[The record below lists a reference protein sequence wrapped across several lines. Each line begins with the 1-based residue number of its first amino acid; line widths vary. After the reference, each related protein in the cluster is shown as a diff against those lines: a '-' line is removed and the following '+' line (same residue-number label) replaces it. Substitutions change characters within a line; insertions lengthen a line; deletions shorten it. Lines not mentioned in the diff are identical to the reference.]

1 MKHRFF
7 LFIIAAFMATSP
19 AWAEPNLHWEIE
31 HGDSY
36 IRVDSIAAPTYIKN
50 IHIDEGLLLH
60 FEDTYKTA
68 EILNREYTIDIYLRT
83 GNTHIYKVNSPDK
96 YPTKSHIYAYGEEI
110 NGDGGHFI
118 QYTKLFTMHVNCDST
133 SGGEK
138 KIGADFGSKIIELY
152 NAGISNIRIAVEAE
166 SWPVGGGMRTHYE
179 DELTVYSGHPYG
191 LHLNNGAD
199 IHLSVRQLFSAPSNV
214 KYGDQMIIKGL
225 IYAADKCKYYIQ
237 ESNDGGASWTTRKSG
252 SLTAV
257 QAREGATVS
266 YQRVITGN
274 HESVQFRTR
283 VVSYEAPYGWI
294 HSDTTAVHKVRIHY
308 PFTMYDEN
316 GTLQSTGWRE
326 AGEEVVYMKP
336 SDCRDYKYTSALPVK
351 VEEKESYLSMT
362 MPACPVWIDEY
373 TPTYKVDFYDAD
385 ATLLKTE
392 EVSAGEDATPPAIG
406 AQNAPAANRAPQAKK
421 GTFTG
426 WSKDY
431 TNVHKPLKVFAKYD
445 VYVGMDMDVVSHTC
459 NRTEDWKFASWTMAK
474 FEDNKTMAMA
484 GDNITFR
491 ASVKTNTPVN
501 VYFQSGQL
509 NNNGELSWTT
519 ALKVGE
525 ITGYDMNKV
534 MTFDRQVTAAVEYNN
549 ELPFQTERY
558 YRFYAA
564 GPGTGEIVY
573 SEAMEIQLY
582 YPLLVESDQTVQVL
596 TNEGGFYCNST
607 RSIIPAKSG
616 ERIFILD
623 RQGFK
628 GAGLDFAFVRHP
640 ASIQDGTSDEGLHY
654 VLGPG
659 MTETVNVT
667 TQKKVVWF
675 DGVYGN
681 GYPKQFDFSAQGMG
695 KYNGY
700 YAAVAKVGES
710 VLPPADPEMDGYVF
724 IGWKN
729 ETTTEYDDDAYLK
742 IPAISDTYLE
752 FTAQWEE
759 IPAAPQYAVRFYGKD
774 GSPLIETQSIEEG
787 QNATPP
793 TAPEVS
799 GFHFTGWDKPYT
811 TIKADVDITALYGED
826 TKTWTVTYKNW
837 DGADLGTEQVTD
849 GEAAQGV
856 IATREGYTF
865 VKWRDY
871 TSGDDVD
878 MTHITANVTVEAVFT
893 ETVYTVTYRV
903 EGEVTY
909 TVGAVHGM
917 NASSIYYPLG
927 TPAKAST
934 EAKVYTFSGW
944 TPEVATIL
952 EDVTFDALFAE
963 SARTYTV
970 TFQNWDHTL
979 LDEQQVAYGAAAAA
993 PAEPAKEGYTFIG
1006 WDREFNN
1013 ILADMTVTAVFEMTK
1028 NQGGTTAI
1036 ENTPSPLR
1044 GETERGYKLLR
1055 NGHLYILRPDGKT
1068 YNAQGAQIQ

>member
-1 MKHRFF
+1 M
-7 LFIIAAFMATSP
+7 
-19 AWAEPNLHWEIE
+19 
-31 HGDSY
+31 
-36 IRVDSIAAPTYIKN
+36 VIKS
-50 IHIDEGLLLH
+50 
-60 FEDTYKTA
+60 
-68 EILNREYTIDIYLRT
+68 TI
-83 GNTHIYKVNSPDK
+83 
-96 YPTKSHIYAYGEEI
+96 
-110 NGDGGHFI
+110 
-118 QYTKLFTMHVNCDST
+118 Q
-133 SGGEK
+133 
-138 KIGADFGSKIIELY
+138 
-152 NAGISNIRIAVEAE
+152 
-166 SWPVGGGMRTHYE
+166 
-179 DELTVYSGHPYG
+179 
-191 LHLNNGAD
+191 
-199 IHLSVRQLFSAPSNV
+199 
-214 KYGDQMIIKGL
+214 
-225 IYAADKCKYYIQ
+225 AADKCNYYIQ
-237 ESNDGGASWTTRKSG
+237 ESNDGGVSWTTKKSG
-252 SLTAV
+252 ALTAV

-274 HESVQFRTR
+274 HESIQFRTR

-294 HSDTTAVHKVRIHY
+294 HSDTTKVKTVRALY
-308 PFTMYDEN
+308 PYTIYDIN
-316 GTLQSTGWRE
+316 GIAKETGWYP
-326 AGEEVVYMKP
+326 AGMLINYQKP
-336 SDCRDYKYTSALPVK
+336 ADCRDYKYTSALPVK
-351 VEEKESYLSMT
+351 VEEHEAYLTMT
-362 MPACPVWIDEY
+362 MPACPVYIDEY
-373 TPTYKVDFYDAD
+373 TPTYQVNFYDAD

-392 EVSAGEDATPPAIG
+392 EVAAGEDATPPTIS
-406 AQNAPAANRAPQAKK
+406 AQNAPAANRAPQATKGT

-431 TNVHKPLKVFAKYD
+431 TNVHNPLKVFAKYD
-445 VYVGMDMDVVSHTC
+445 VYVDLDIDVVSHTC
-459 NRTEDWKFASWTMAK
+459 NRTDDWKFASWTLAK

-484 GDNITFR
+484 GDNLTFC

-509 NNNGELSWTT
+509 LSNGEISWTT
-519 ALKVGE
+519 GQKVGE
-525 ITGYDMNKV
+525 ITGYDVNKV
-534 MTFDRQVTAAVEYNN
+534 MTFDSPITAAVEYNN
-549 ELPFQTERY
+549 ELPFLNERY

-564 GPGTGEIVY
+564 SNGTAETVY
-573 SEAMEIQLY
+573 SEAMEIQIY
-582 YPLLVESDQTVQVL
+582 YPLLIESDQTVQVL
-596 TNEGGFYCNST
+596 TNEGGFYSNST

-623 RQGFK
+623 RQGFQ
-628 GAGLDFAFVRHP
+628 GAGLDFAFVSHP
-640 ASIQDGTSDEGLHY
+640 ASIQEGTSDEGLHY

-681 GYPKQFDFSAQGMG
+681 GYPQQFDFSAQGMG
-695 KYNGY
+695 KWNGY

-710 VLPPADPEMDGYVF
+710 VLPLADPEMDGYVF
-724 IGWKN
+724 LGWKN
-729 ETTTEYDDDAYLK
+729 ETMTEYDDDAYLK

-759 IPAAPQYAVRFYGKD
+759 IPAAPTYTVRFYGKD

-799 GFHFTGWDKPYT
+799 GYHFVGWDKPYT

-826 TKTWTVTYKNW
+826 AQTWTVTYKNW
-837 DGADLGTEQVTD
+837 DGTDLGTEEVTD

-917 NASSIYYPLG
+917 NASSIYYPHG
-927 TPAKAST
+927 TPTKDATAT
-934 EAKVYTFSGW
+934 TVYTFTGW
-944 TPEVATIL
+944 TPEVATIT
-952 EDVTFDALFAE
+952 EDVTFDAVFAE

-970 TFQNWDHTL
+970 IFQNWNHTL
-979 LDEQQVAYGAAAAA
+979 LDEQQVAYGAAATA
-993 PAEPAKEGYTFIG
+993 PADPTKEGYTFTG

-1013 ILADMTVTAVFEMTK
+1013 ILADMTVTALFEKTK
-1028 NQGGTTAI
+1028 NQGGANGI
-1036 ENTPSPLR
+1036 EEIDASAML
-1044 GETERGYKLLR
+1044 GGAQKLLID
-1055 NGHLYILRPDGKT
+1055 GTLYILRLDGKV
-1068 YNAQGAQIQ
+1068 YNAQGAQVR

>member
-1 MKHRFF
+1 MRKKFF
-7 LFIIAAFMATSP
+7 LFIIAAFMATSSV
-19 AWAEPNLHWEIE
+19 WAQCPSQNIDSIPEPRYITDFRLEGFTLYFTDNFRTDLGLDRFYSIEVFEQCNFECPFQFAANKYYYGSRDLHYMLYVTYLETRLWENDRGGLNFKDIRKLISACYE
-31 HGDSY
+31 KGLTEVTFFVKPFYWYKNEVTGDSY
-36 IRVDSIAAPTYIKN
+36 PETYYGKN
-50 IHIDEGLLLH
+50 DQNQHLINY
-60 FEDTYKTA
+60 YKTT
-68 EILNREYTIDIYLRT
+68 L
-83 GNTHIYKVNSPDK
+83 
-96 YPTKSHIYAYGEEI
+96 
-110 NGDGGHFI
+110 
-118 QYTKLFTMHVNCDST
+118 
-133 SGGEK
+133 
-138 KIGADFGSKIIELY
+138 
-152 NAGISNIRIAVEAE
+152 
-166 SWPVGGGMRTHYE
+166 
-179 DELTVYSGHPYG
+179 PYVITT
-191 LHLNNGAD
+191 L
-199 IHLSVRQLFSAPSNV
+199 SAPSEV
-214 KYGDQMIIKGL
+214 KYGGDPMKITSIIQ
-225 IYAADKCKYYIQ
+225 AAGKCKYYIQ
-237 ESNDGGASWTTRKSG
+237 ESNDGGVSWTTQKSG

-274 HESVQFRTR
+274 HDESIQFRTR
-283 VVSYEAPYGWI
+283 VVSFEAPYGWI
-294 HSDTTAVHKVRIHY
+294 HSDTTEVKTVRALY
-308 PFTMYDEN
+308 PCTYYDQN
-316 GTLQSTGWRE
+316 GTSPWTEWHT

-336 SDCRDYKYTSALPVK
+336 ADCRDYRYTSELPVK
-351 VEEKESYLSMT
+351 VEEKEAYLSMT
-362 MPACPVWIDEY
+362 MPACPVWIKEY
-373 TPTYKVDFYDAD
+373 TPTYQVNFYDAD

-392 EVSAGEDATPPAIG
+392 EVAAGEDATPPAIG
-406 AQNAPAANRAPQAKK
+406 AQNAPAANHAPQAKK

-445 VYVGMDMDVVSHTC
+445 VYVDMDMDVVSHTC
-459 NRTEDWKFASWTMAK
+459 NRTEDWNFMSWRFIE

-509 NNNGELSWTT
+509 MSNGEISWTT
-519 ALKVGE
+519 ATKVGE

-564 GPGTGEIVY
+564 GAGTAEKVY
-573 SEAMEIQLY
+573 SEAMEIEMY
-582 YPLLVESDQTVQVL
+582 YPLLIEADQEVCVMSL
-596 TNEGGFYCNST
+596 HGAFFYNGT
-607 RSIIPAKSG
+607 RSIVPAQYG
-616 ERIFILD
+616 DTIFISD
-623 RQGFK
+623 HKGFN

-724 IGWKN
+724 LGWKN
-729 ETTTEYDDDAYLK
+729 ETMTEYDDDAYLK
-742 IPAISDTYLE
+742 IPAIGDTYLE

-759 IPAAPQYAVRFYGKD
+759 IPAAPQYTVRFYGKD
-774 GSPLIETQSIEEG
+774 GAPLIETQSVEEG

-799 GFHFTGWDKPYT
+799 GFHFVGWDKAYT

-837 DGADLGTEQVTD
+837 DGTDLGTEEVND

-865 VKWRDY
+865 TGWSSDISHV
-871 TSGDDVD
+871 TSN
-878 MTHITANVTVEAVFT
+878 ITVTAQFAQS
-893 ETVYTVTYRV
+893 VYTIDYLIDG
-903 EGEVTY
+903 EYIFSEEVTHGEMPAAYQAVLDQGKPSTAAY
-909 TVGAVHGM
+909 T
-917 NASSIYYPLG
+917 
-927 TPAKAST
+927 
-934 EAKVYTFSGW
+934 YTFDHW
-944 TPEVATIL
+944 NPAIVAATA
-952 EDVTFDALFAE
+952 DAAYDAIYTQN
-963 SARTYTV
+963 ARTYTV
-970 TFQNWDHTL
+970 TFQNWDHSFL
-979 LDEQQVAYGAAAAA
+979 EAQQVPYGTAATA
-993 PAEPAKEGYTFIG
+993 PSAPSKEGYTFVG

-1013 ILADMTVTAVFEMTK
+1013 ILADMTVTAVFEKSK
-1028 NQGGTTAI
+1028 NQGGETGI
-1036 ENTPSPLR
+1036 EDIEASATFDGAQKILHE
-1044 GETERGYKLLR
+1044 GM
-1055 NGHLYILRPDGKT
+1055 LYIIRPDGKII
-1068 YNAQGAQIQ
+1068 NATGVRVK

>member
-1 MKHRFF
+1 MKHKFF
-7 LFIIAAFMATSP
+7 LLIIAAFMATSS
-19 AWAEPNLHWEIE
+19 AWA
-31 HGDSY
+31 DSFGRGHY
-36 IRVDSIAAPTYIKN
+36 EQIDSILAPKYMQNITYDKQTGELSFDDAFGSPIN
-50 IHIDEGLLLH
+50 ID
-60 FEDTYKTA
+60 
-68 EILNREYTIDIYLRT
+68 REY
-83 GNTHIYKVNSPDK
+83 V
-96 YPTKSHIYAYGEEI
+96 IYAYSRTNNTHLYKLNYAWWVSDVWMYFYGTVRFPETTHPEPQNSIVETIRKRVYNTSDGHRVI
-110 NGDGGHFI
+110 NVKELINSCYAVGVSDVRLAIEGWYTDPVTG
-118 QYTKLFTMHVNCDST
+118 QYRTMTDQKTGQDQVV
-133 SGGEK
+133 
-138 KIGADFGSKIIELY
+138 
-152 NAGISNIRIAVEAE
+152 GI
-166 SWPVGGGMRTHYE
+166 Y
-179 DELTVYSGHPYG
+179 
-191 LHLNNGAD
+191 LNNYVDVTLPYVAKNT
-199 IHLSVRQLFSAPSNV
+199 ISAPSEA
-214 KYGDQMIIKGL
+214 KYGGDPMVIKST
-225 IYAADKCKYYIQ
+225 IKAVNKCKYYIQ
-237 ESNDGGASWTTRKSG
+237 ESNDGGASWTTKKSG

-274 HESVQFRTR
+274 HESIQFRTR

-294 HSDTTAVHKVRIHY
+294 HSDTTEVKTVRALY
-308 PFTMYDEN
+308 PCSYYDQN
-316 GTLQSTGWRE
+316 GTSPWTEWHT

-336 SDCRDYKYTSALPVK
+336 ADCRDYRYTSALPVK
-351 VEEKESYLSMT
+351 VEEKEAYLSMT
-362 MPACPVWIDEY
+362 MPACPVWINEY
-373 TPTYKVDFYDAD
+373 TPTYQVNFYDAD

-445 VYVGMDMDVVSHTC
+445 VYVDMDMDVVSHTC

-509 NNNGELSWTT
+509 MNNGEISWTT
-519 ALKVGE
+519 ATKVGE
-525 ITGYDMNKV
+525 ITGYDVNKV
-534 MTFDRQVTAAVEYNN
+534 MTFDSPITAAVEYNN

-558 YRFYAA
+558 YRFYAV
-564 GPGTGEIVY
+564 GPGTSEIVY

-596 TNEGGFYCNST
+596 TNEGGFYSNST

-623 RQGFK
+623 RQGFQ
-628 GAGLDFAFVRHP
+628 GAGLDFAFVSHP

-759 IPAAPQYAVRFYGKD
+759 IPAAPQYTVRFYGKD

-799 GFHFTGWDKPYT
+799 GFHFVGWDKAYT
-811 TIKADVDITALYGED
+811 TIKADIDITALYGED
-826 TKTWTVTYKNW
+826 TQTWTVTYKNW
-837 DGADLGTEQVTD
+837 DGTDLGTEEVTD

-878 MTHITANVTVEAVFT
+878 MTHITANITVEAVFT

-927 TPAKAST
+927 TPTKAST
-934 EAKVYTFSGW
+934 ESKVYTFSGW

-1013 ILADMTVTAVFEMTK
+1013 ILADMTVTAVFEKEKADQPT
-1028 NQGGTTAI
+1028 GI
-1036 ENTPSPLR
+1036 EDIVAPMDNAAKVLIE
-1044 GETERGYKLLR
+1044 GA
-1055 NGHLYILRPDGKT
+1055 LYIIRPDGKV
-1068 YNAQGAQIQ
+1068 YNAQGARIK

>member
-1 MKHRFF
+1 MRNKFF
-7 LFIIAAFMATSP
+7 LFIIAAFMATSSV
-19 AWAEPNLHWEIE
+19 WAQCPSLNI
-31 HGDSY
+31 
-36 IRVDSIAAPTYIKN
+36 DSIPEPRYITDFRLEGTTLYFTDNFRTDLGLKRYYSIQVFEQCNYECPFQFAANKYYYGSNDLHYMLYVTYLETGFWEN
-50 IHIDEGLLLH
+50 DRGGLK
-60 FEDTYKTA
+60 F
-68 EILNREYTIDIYLRT
+68 
-83 GNTHIYKVNSPDK
+83 
-96 YPTKSHIYAYGEEI
+96 
-110 NGDGGHFI
+110 
-118 QYTKLFTMHVNCDST
+118 
-133 SGGEK
+133 
-138 KIGADFGSKIIELY
+138 
-152 NAGISNIRIAVEAE
+152 
-166 SWPVGGGMRTHYE
+166 
-179 DELTVYSGHPYG
+179 
-191 LHLNNGAD
+191 AD
-199 IHLSVRQLFSAPSNV
+199 ISKLFSACYEKGLTEVTFFVKPFYWYKNEVTGHSYPESYYGKNDQNQHLINYYKTTLPYVATTLSAPSEV
-214 KYGDQMIIKGL
+214 KYGGDPMVIKST
-225 IYAADKCKYYIQ
+225 IQAAGKCNYYIQ
-237 ESNDGGASWTTRKSG
+237 ESNDGGVSWTTKKSG
-252 SLTAV
+252 ALTAV
-257 QAREGATVS
+257 QAREGAEVS
-266 YQRVITGN
+266 YKRVITGN
-274 HESVQFRTR
+274 HDESIQFRTR
-283 VVSYEAPYGWI
+283 VVSFEAPYGWI
-294 HSDTTAVHKVRIHY
+294 HRDTTEVKTVRALY
-308 PFTMYDEN
+308 PCTYYDQN
-316 GTLQSTGWRE
+316 GTSPWTEWHT

-336 SDCRDYKYTSALPVK
+336 ADCRDYRYTSELPVK
-351 VEEKESYLSMT
+351 VEEKEAYLSMT
-362 MPACPVWIDEY
+362 MPACPVWIKEY
-373 TPTYKVDFYDAD
+373 TPTYQVDFYDAD

-445 VYVGMDMDVVSHTC
+445 VYVDMDIDVVSHTC
-459 NRTEDWKFASWTMAK
+459 NRTEDWNFMSWRFIE

-484 GDNITFR
+484 GDNLTFR

-509 NNNGELSWTT
+509 MSNGEISWTT
-519 ALKVGE
+519 ATKVGE

-564 GPGTGEIVY
+564 GAGTAEKVY
-573 SEAMEIQLY
+573 SEAMEIEMY
-582 YPLLVESDQTVQVL
+582 YPLLIEADQEVCVMSL
-596 TNEGGFYCNST
+596 HGAFFYNGT
-607 RSIIPAKSG
+607 RSIVPAQYG
-616 ERIFILD
+616 DTIFISD
-623 RQGFK
+623 HKGFN

-729 ETTTEYDDDAYLK
+729 ETMTEYDDDAYLK
-742 IPAISDTYLE
+742 IPAIGDTYLE

-759 IPAAPQYAVRFYGKD
+759 IPAAPQYTVRFYGKD
-774 GSPLIETQSIEEG
+774 GSQLIETQSVEEG

-799 GFHFTGWDKPYT
+799 GFHFVGWDKAYT

-837 DGADLGTEQVTD
+837 DGTDLGTEEVND

-856 IATREGYTF
+856 NATREGYTF

-871 TSGDDVD
+871 TTGDDVD
-878 MTHITANVTVEAVFT
+878 MDHITANVTVEAVFT
-893 ETVYTVTYRV
+893 ETVYTVSYRV

-909 TVGAVHGM
+909 TIQVVHGFA
-917 NASSIYYPLG
+917 ASSIYYPHG
-927 TPAKAST
+927 TPTKAST
-934 EAKVYTFSGW
+934 EAKVYTFTGW
-944 TPEVATIL
+944 TPKVATIT
-952 EDVTFDALFAE
+952 EDVTFDAVFEE

-970 TFQNWDHTL
+970 TFQNWDHAL
-979 LDEQQVAYGAAAAA
+979 LDEQQVAYGEAAAA
-993 PAEPAKEGYTFIG
+993 PGEPTKDGYTFTG

-1013 ILADMTVTAVFEMTK
+1013 ILADMTVTAVFEKSK
-1028 NQGGTTAI
+1028 NPG
-1036 ENTPSPLR
+1036 
-1044 GETERGYKLLR
+1044 GETGIEDTDASATFDGAQKILHE
-1055 NGHLYILRPDGKT
+1055 GMLYIIRPDGKII
-1068 YNAQGAQIQ
+1068 NATGVRVK

>member
-1 MKHRFF
+1 MRKKFF
-7 LFIIAAFMATSP
+7 LFIIAAFMATSSV
-19 AWAEPNLHWEIE
+19 WA
-31 HGDSY
+31 DSFGIGHY
-36 IRVDSIAAPTYIKN
+36 EQIDSILAPKYMQNITIKYHN
-50 IHIDEGLLLH
+50 QTGLLS
-60 FEDTYKTA
+60 FDDTFSSS
-68 EILNREYTIDIYLRT
+68 IDLDRRY
-83 GNTHIYKVNSPDK
+83 V
-96 YPTKSHIYAYGEEI
+96 IYAYSRTNNTHLYKLNYAWWVSDVWMYFYGTVRFPETFKPEPQNSI
-110 NGDGGHFI
+110 VATICERVYDIPGGRRVFNV
-118 QYTKLFTMHVNCDST
+118 TKLINSCYAVGVSDVRFAIEGWYTDPVTGQDKTMTDQ
-133 SGGEK
+133 
-138 KIGADFGSKIIELY
+138 KIGQEQVV
-152 NAGISNIRIAVEAE
+152 GI
-166 SWPVGGGMRTHYE
+166 Y
-179 DELTVYSGHPYG
+179 
-191 LHLNNGAD
+191 LNNYVD
-199 IHLSVRQLFSAPSNV
+199 VTLPYVSKNTISAPSEV
-214 KYGDQMIIKGL
+214 KYGGDPMVIKSTIKALG
-225 IYAADKCKYYIQ
+225 KCKYYIQ
-237 ESNDGGASWTTRKSG
+237 ESNDGGASWTTQKSS

-274 HESVQFRTR
+274 HDESIQFRTR
-283 VVSYEAPYGWI
+283 VVSFEAPYGWI
-294 HSDTTAVHKVRIHY
+294 HSDTSVVHEVRALY
-308 PFTMYDEN
+308 PCTYYDQN
-316 GTLQSTGWRE
+316 GTSSWTEWHT

-336 SDCRDYKYTSALPVK
+336 ADCRDYRYTSELPVK
-351 VEEKESYLSMT
+351 VEEKEAHLSMT
-362 MPACPVWIDEY
+362 MPACPVWIKEY
-373 TPTYKVDFYDAD
+373 TPTYQVDFYDAD

-392 EVSAGEDATPPAIG
+392 EVAAGEDATPPAIG
-406 AQNAPAANRAPQAKK
+406 AQNAPAANHAPQAKK

-445 VYVGMDMDVVSHTC
+445 VYVDMDIDVVSHTC
-459 NRTEDWKFASWTMAK
+459 NRTEDWNFMSWRFIE

-484 GDNITFR
+484 GDNLTFR

-509 NNNGELSWTT
+509 MNNGEISWTT
-519 ALKVGE
+519 ATKVGE

-564 GPGTGEIVY
+564 GAGTAEKVY
-573 SEAMEIQLY
+573 SEAMEIEMY
-582 YPLLVESDQTVQVL
+582 YPLLIEADQEVCVMSL
-596 TNEGGFYCNST
+596 HGAFFYNGT
-607 RSIIPAKSG
+607 RSIVPAQNG
-616 ERIFILD
+616 DTIFISD
-623 RQGFK
+623 HKGFN

-742 IPAISDTYLE
+742 IPAISDPYLE

-759 IPAAPQYAVRFYGKD
+759 IPAAPTYTVRFYGKD
-774 GSPLIETQSIEEG
+774 GAQLIETQSVEEG

-799 GFHFTGWDKPYT
+799 GYHFVGWDKSYT
-811 TIKADVDITALYGED
+811 TITANVDITALYGED
-826 TKTWTVTYKNW
+826 NKTWTVTYKNW
-837 DGADLGTEQVTD
+837 DGTDLGTEQVND

-856 IATREGYTF
+856 NATREGYTF
-865 VKWRDY
+865 VGWSEDISSVKSNMTVTALFDVSVFTITY
-871 TSGDDVD
+871 TIDGVD
-878 MTHITANVTVEAVFT
+878 IFSELVSYGEMPTAYQAIEDQGKPATEQYVYTFDHWNPAIVAATSDATYEAVFT
-893 ETVYTVTYRV
+893 Q
-903 EGEVTY
+903 
-909 TVGAVHGM
+909 
-917 NASSIYYPLG
+917 
-927 TPAKAST
+927 
-934 EAKVYTFSGW
+934 
-944 TPEVATIL
+944 
-952 EDVTFDALFAE
+952 AL
-963 SARTYTV
+963 RKYLV
-970 TFQNWDHTL
+970 TFQNWDHTFL
-979 LDEQQVAYGAAAAA
+979 SEQQVEYGKAAQA

-1013 ILADMTVTAVFEMTK
+1013 ILANMTVTAVFEMTK
-1028 NQGGTTAI
+1028 NQGGANAI
-1036 ENTPSPLR
+1036 DNIDASAKIGGAQKIIRDGQLFI
-1044 GETERGYKLLR
+1044 ER
-1055 NGHLYILRPDGKT
+1055 NGKT
-1068 YNAQGAQIQ
+1068 YNAQGAEVK

>member
-1 MKHRFF
+1 MRKKFF
-7 LFIIAAFMATSP
+7 LFIIAAFMATSS
-19 AWAEPNLHWEIE
+19 AWA
-31 HGDSY
+31 DSFGIGHY
-36 IRVDSIAAPTYIKN
+36 EQIDSIPAPKYMQNITYDKQTGELSFDDTFSSSIDLDREYVIEAYSRTNNTHLYKLNYAWWVSDVWMYFYGTVRFPETFNPEPQNSIVETIIKRVYN
-50 IHIDEGLLLH
+50 IPGGHRVINIKELINSCYAVGVSDVRLAIEGWYT
-60 FEDTYKTA
+60 DPVTGQYKTMTDQK
-68 EILNREYTIDIYLRT
+68 IGREQVAGIYLNNYVDVT
-83 GNTHIYKVNSPDK
+83 
-96 YPTKSHIYAYGEEI
+96 
-110 NGDGGHFI
+110 
-118 QYTKLFTMHVNCDST
+118 L
-133 SGGEK
+133 
-138 KIGADFGSKIIELY
+138 
-152 NAGISNIRIAVEAE
+152 
-166 SWPVGGGMRTHYE
+166 
-179 DELTVYSGHPYG
+179 PYVATT
-191 LHLNNGAD
+191 L
-199 IHLSVRQLFSAPSNV
+199 SAPSEV
-214 KYGDQMIIKGL
+214 KYGGDPMVIKST
-225 IYAADKCKYYIQ
+225 IKAAGKCKYYIQ
-237 ESNDGGASWTTRKSG
+237 ESNDGGVSWTTQKSG

-274 HESVQFRTR
+274 HESIQFRTR
-283 VVSYEAPYGWI
+283 VVSFEAPYGWI
-294 HSDTTAVHKVRIHY
+294 HRDTTEVKTVRALY
-308 PFTMYDEN
+308 PCTYYDQN
-316 GTLQSTGWRE
+316 GTLRWTEWHT

-336 SDCRDYKYTSALPVK
+336 ADCRDYRYTSELPVK
-351 VEEKESYLSMT
+351 VEEKEAYLSMT
-362 MPACPVWIDEY
+362 MPACPVRINEY
-373 TPTYKVDFYDAD
+373 TPTYQVNFYDAD

-392 EVSAGEDATPPAIG
+392 EVAAGEDATPPAIG
-406 AQNAPAANRAPQAKK
+406 AQNAPAANHAPQAKK

-445 VYVGMDMDVVSHTC
+445 VYVDMDIDVVSHTC
-459 NRTEDWKFASWTMAK
+459 NRTEDWNFMSWRFIE

-509 NNNGELSWTT
+509 MNNGEISWTT
-519 ALKVGE
+519 ATKVGE

-564 GPGTGEIVY
+564 GAGTAEKVY
-573 SEAMEIQLY
+573 SEAMEIEMY
-582 YPLLVESDQTVQVL
+582 YPLLIEADQEVCVMSL
-596 TNEGGFYCNST
+596 HGSFFYNGT
-607 RSIIPAKSG
+607 RSIVPAQYG
-616 ERIFILD
+616 DTIFISD
-623 RQGFK
+623 HKGFN

-724 IGWKN
+724 LGWKN

-759 IPAAPQYAVRFYGKD
+759 IPAAPQYTVRFYGKD
-774 GSPLIETQSIEEG
+774 GSQLIETQSVEEG

-799 GFHFTGWDKPYT
+799 GFHFVGWDKAYT
-811 TIKADVDITALYGED
+811 TIKADIDITALYGED

-837 DGADLGTEQVTD
+837 DGADLGTEQVND

-856 IATREGYTF
+856 NATREGYTF
-865 VKWRDY
+865 VGWSEDISSVKSNMTVTALFDVSVFTIIY
-871 TSGDDVD
+871 TIDGVEIMGELVSYGE
-878 MTHITANVTVEAVFT
+878 MPTAYQAIEDQGKPATEQYVYTFDHWNPAIVAATSDATYEAVFT
-893 ETVYTVTYRV
+893 PSLRKY
-903 EGEVTY
+903 
-909 TVGAVHGM
+909 
-917 NASSIYYPLG
+917 L
-927 TPAKAST
+927 
-934 EAKVYTFSGW
+934 
-944 TPEVATIL
+944 
-952 EDVTFDALFAE
+952 
-963 SARTYTV
+963 V
-970 TFQNWDHTL
+970 TFQNWDHTFL
-979 LDEQQVAYGAAAAA
+979 SEQQVEYGKAAQA

-1013 ILADMTVTAVFEMTK
+1013 ILANMTVTAVFEMTK
-1028 NQGGTTAI
+1028 NQGGANAI
-1036 ENTPSPLR
+1036 DNIDASAKI
-1044 GETERGYKLLR
+1044 GGSHKLLR
-1055 NGHLYILRPDGKT
+1055 NGQLLIERNGKT
-1068 YNAQGAQIQ
+1068 YNAQGAEVK

>member
-1 MKHRFF
+1 MRNKFF
-7 LFIIAAFMATSP
+7 LFIIAAFMATSL
-19 AWAEPNLHWEIE
+19 WAENATGT
-31 HGDSY
+31 GDTIPLPRY
-36 IRVDSIAAPTYIKN
+36 LKN
-50 IHIDEGLLLH
+50 IHYDKNTDKLYFDDTFQYGTRIKRRYDVIVFYRTANSQFVKYAGQSVSYDYGEVFLTEHGSNYTTCRIASKEQYNTSSGGATVLNVLPSLISTCYEKGYLDIRVSIQGSYYDQIGDVWH
-60 FEDTYKTA
+60 EFEDPTGLWYHA
-68 EILNREYTIDIYLRT
+68 GLHNYIDITLPYVAK
-83 GNTHIYKVNSPDK
+83 NTI
-96 YPTKSHIYAYGEEI
+96 
-110 NGDGGHFI
+110 
-118 QYTKLFTMHVNCDST
+118 
-133 SGGEK
+133 
-138 KIGADFGSKIIELY
+138 
-152 NAGISNIRIAVEAE
+152 
-166 SWPVGGGMRTHYE
+166 
-179 DELTVYSGHPYG
+179 
-191 LHLNNGAD
+191 
-199 IHLSVRQLFSAPSNV
+199 SAPSEV
-214 KYGDQMIIKGL
+214 MYGGDPMVINSTIKALG
-225 IYAADKCKYYIQ
+225 KCKYYIQ
-237 ESNDGGASWTTRKSG
+237 ESNDGGASWTTQKSG

-257 QAREGATVS
+257 QAREGATVT
-266 YQRVITGN
+266 YQRVLTGN
-274 HESVQFRTR
+274 HDESIQFRTR
-283 VVSYEAPYGWI
+283 VVSFEAPYGWI
-294 HSDTTAVHKVRIHY
+294 HRDTTEVKTVRALY
-308 PFTMYDEN
+308 PCTYYDQN
-316 GTLQSTGWRE
+316 GTLLWTEWHT

-336 SDCRDYKYTSALPVK
+336 ADCRDYRYTSALPVK
-351 VEEKESYLSMT
+351 VEEKEAYLSMT
-362 MPACPVWIDEY
+362 MPACPVWINEY
-373 TPTYKVDFYDAD
+373 TPTYQVNFYDAD

-392 EVSAGEDATPPAIG
+392 EVAAGEDATPPAIG

-445 VYVGMDMDVVSHTC
+445 VYVDMDIDVVSHTC
-459 NRTEDWKFASWTMAK
+459 NRTEDWNFMSWRFIE

-509 NNNGELSWTT
+509 MNNGEISWTT
-519 ALKVGE
+519 ATKVGE

-564 GPGTGEIVY
+564 GAGTAEKVY
-573 SEAMEIQLY
+573 SDAMEIEMY
-582 YPLLVESDQTVQVL
+582 YPLLIEADQEVCVMSL
-596 TNEGGFYCNST
+596 HGAFFYNGT
-607 RSIIPAKSG
+607 RSIVPAQNG
-616 ERIFILD
+616 DTIFISD
-623 RQGFK
+623 HKGFN
-628 GAGLDFAFVRHP
+628 GAGLDFAFERHP

-742 IPAISDTYLE
+742 IPAIGDTYLE

-759 IPAAPQYAVRFYGKD
+759 IPAAPTYTVRFYGKD
-774 GSPLIETQSIEEG
+774 GSQLIETQSIEEG

-799 GFHFTGWDKPYT
+799 GFHFVGWDKAYT
-811 TIKADVDITALYGED
+811 TIKANVDITALYGED
-826 TKTWTVTYKNW
+826 NKTWTVTYKNW
-837 DGADLGTEQVTD
+837 DGTDLGTEQVND

-865 VKWRDY
+865 VGWSEDISSVKSNMTVTALFDVSVFTIIY
-871 TSGDDVD
+871 TIDGVEIMGELVSYGE
-878 MTHITANVTVEAVFT
+878 MPTAYQAVEDQGKPATEQYVYTFDHWNPAIVAATSDATYEAVFT
-893 ETVYTVTYRV
+893 PSLRQY
-903 EGEVTY
+903 
-909 TVGAVHGM
+909 
-917 NASSIYYPLG
+917 L
-927 TPAKAST
+927 
-934 EAKVYTFSGW
+934 
-944 TPEVATIL
+944 
-952 EDVTFDALFAE
+952 
-963 SARTYTV
+963 V
-970 TFQNWDHTL
+970 TFQNWDHTFL
-979 LDEQQVAYGAAAAA
+979 SEQQVEYGKAAQA

-1013 ILADMTVTAVFEMTK
+1013 ILANMTVTAVFEMTK
-1028 NQGGTTAI
+1028 NQGGANAI
-1036 ENTPSPLR
+1036 DNIDASAKI
-1044 GETERGYKLLR
+1044 GGSHKLLR
-1055 NGHLYILRPDGKT
+1055 DGQLFIERNGKV
-1068 YNAQGAQIQ
+1068 YNAQGAEIR

>member
-1 MKHRFF
+1 MTGH
-7 LFIIAAFMATSP
+7 
-19 AWAEPNLHWEIE
+19 
-31 HGDSY
+31 SY
-36 IRVDSIAAPTYIKN
+36 PETYYGKN
-50 IHIDEGLLLH
+50 DQNQHLINY
-60 FEDTYKTA
+60 YKTT
-68 EILNREYTIDIYLRT
+68 L
-83 GNTHIYKVNSPDK
+83 
-96 YPTKSHIYAYGEEI
+96 
-110 NGDGGHFI
+110 
-118 QYTKLFTMHVNCDST
+118 
-133 SGGEK
+133 
-138 KIGADFGSKIIELY
+138 
-152 NAGISNIRIAVEAE
+152 
-166 SWPVGGGMRTHYE
+166 
-179 DELTVYSGHPYG
+179 PYVVTT
-191 LHLNNGAD
+191 L
-199 IHLSVRQLFSAPSNV
+199 SAPSEV
-214 KYGDQMIIKGL
+214 KYGGDPMEITSTIQ
-225 IYAADKCKYYIQ
+225 AAGKCKYYIQ
-237 ESNDGGASWTTRKSG
+237 ESNDGGASWTTQKSG

-274 HESVQFRTR
+274 HESIQFRTR
-283 VVSYEAPYGWI
+283 VVSFEAPYGWI
-294 HSDTTAVHKVRIHY
+294 HRDTTEVKTVRALY
-308 PFTMYDEN
+308 PCTYYDQN
-316 GTLQSTGWRE
+316 GTSPWTEWHT

-336 SDCRDYKYTSALPVK
+336 ADCRDYRYTSELPVK
-351 VEEKESYLSMT
+351 VEEKEAYLSMT
-362 MPACPVWIDEY
+362 MPACPVWIKEY
-373 TPTYKVDFYDAD
+373 TPTYQVNFYDAD

-392 EVSAGEDATPPAIG
+392 EVAAGEDATPPAIG
-406 AQNAPAANRAPQAKK
+406 AQNAPAANHAPQAKK

-431 TNVHKPLKVFAKYD
+431 TNIHKPLKVFAKYD
-445 VYVGMDMDVVSHTC
+445 VYVDMDMDVVSHTC
-459 NRTEDWKFASWTMAK
+459 NRTEDWNFMSWRFIE

-509 NNNGELSWTT
+509 MNNGEISWTT
-519 ALKVGE
+519 ATKVGE

-564 GPGTGEIVY
+564 GAGTAEKVY
-573 SEAMEIQLY
+573 SEAMEIEMY
-582 YPLLVESDQTVQVL
+582 YPLLIEADQEVCVMSL
-596 TNEGGFYCNST
+596 HGAFFYNGT
-607 RSIIPAKSG
+607 RSIVPAQNG
-616 ERIFILD
+616 DTIFISD
-623 RQGFK
+623 HKGFN

-724 IGWKN
+724 LGWKN
-729 ETTTEYDDDAYLK
+729 ETMTEYDDDAYLK
-742 IPAISDTYLE
+742 IPAIGDTYLE

-759 IPAAPQYAVRFYGKD
+759 IPAAPTYTVRFYGKD
-774 GSPLIETQSIEEG
+774 GSQLIETQSVEEG

-799 GFHFTGWDKPYT
+799 GFHFVGWDKAYT
-811 TIKADVDITALYGED
+811 TIKANVDITALYGED

-837 DGADLGTEQVTD
+837 DGTDLGTEEVND

-871 TSGDDVD
+871 TTGDDVD
-878 MTHITANVTVEAVFT
+878 MNHITANVTVEAVFT
-893 ETVYTVTYRV
+893 ETVYTVSYRV

-909 TVGAVHGM
+909 TIQVVHGFA
-917 NASSIYYPLG
+917 ASSIYYPNG
-927 TPAKAST
+927 TPTKAST
-934 EAKVYTFSGW
+934 EAKVYTFTGW
-944 TPEVATIL
+944 TPQVATIT
-952 EDVTFDALFAE
+952 EDVTFDAVFEE

-979 LDEQQVAYGAAAAA
+979 LDEQQVAYGEAATA
-993 PAEPAKEGYTFIG
+993 PGEPTKDGYTFTG

-1013 ILADMTVTAVFEMTK
+1013 ILADMTVTAVFEKSK
-1028 NQGGTTAI
+1028 NQGGETGI
-1036 ENTPSPLR
+1036 EDTDASATFDGAQKILHE
-1044 GETERGYKLLR
+1044 GM
-1055 NGHLYILRPDGKT
+1055 LYIIRPDGKII
-1068 YNAQGAQIQ
+1068 NATGVRVK

>member
-1 MKHRFF
+1 MRKKFF
-7 LFIIAAFMATSP
+7 LFIIAAFMATSS
-19 AWAEPNLHWEIE
+19 AWAGIDDDLHQYLTNIQYEKTTGALTFNDVFQNSISMPRW
-31 HGDSY
+31 Y
-36 IRVDSIAAPTYIKN
+36 IVEAYIQDEGNAIYQDGVKGYFYGNPSTDQKTSDLLHRSCFIAAVEYERYGFNTHSGGQRRLYITELLTKCYQAGYYK
-50 IHIDEGLLLH
+50 IHIAIRPQ
-60 FEDTYKTA
+60 YA
-68 EILNREYTIDIYLRT
+68 EIISHNTKEYGSYQGAGCWLKNSIDLNLPV
-83 GNTHIYKVNSPDK
+83 HFKKVFVPSWAK
-96 YPTKSHIYAYGEEI
+96 YG
-110 NGDGGHFI
+110 GDP
-118 QYTKLFTMHVNCDST
+118 M
-133 SGGEK
+133 
-138 KIGADFGSKIIELY
+138 IIEST
-152 NAGISNIRIAVEAE
+152 I
-166 SWPVGGGMRTHYE
+166 
-179 DELTVYSGHPYG
+179 
-191 LHLNNGAD
+191 
-199 IHLSVRQLFSAPSNV
+199 Q
-214 KYGDQMIIKGL
+214 
-225 IYAADKCKYYIQ
+225 AADKCKYYIQ
-237 ESNDGGASWTTRKSG
+237 ESNDGGASWTTKKSG

-266 YQRVITGN
+266 YKRVITGN
-274 HESVQFRTR
+274 HDESIQFRTR
-283 VVSYEAPYGWI
+283 VVSFEAPYGWI
-294 HSDTTAVHKVRIHY
+294 HRDTTEVKTVRALY
-308 PFTMYDEN
+308 PCTYYDQN
-316 GTLQSTGWRE
+316 GTSSWTEWHT

-336 SDCRDYKYTSALPVK
+336 ADCRDYRYTSELPVK
-351 VEEKESYLSMT
+351 VEEKEAYLSMT
-362 MPACPVWIDEY
+362 MPACPVWIKEY
-373 TPTYKVDFYDAD
+373 TPTYQVDFYDAD

-392 EVSAGEDATPPAIG
+392 EVAAGEDATPPAM
-406 AQNAPAANRAPQAKK
+406 AQNAPAANHAQQAKT

-431 TNVHKPLKVFAKYD
+431 TNVHKQLKVFAKYD
-445 VYVGMDMDVVSHTC
+445 VYVDMDIDVVSHTC
-459 NRTEDWKFASWTMAK
+459 NRTEDWNFMSWRFIE

-509 NNNGELSWTT
+509 MNNGEISWTT
-519 ALKVGE
+519 ATKVGE

-564 GPGTGEIVY
+564 GAGTAEKVY
-573 SEAMEIQLY
+573 SEAMEIEMY
-582 YPLLVESDQTVQVL
+582 YPLLIEADQEVCVMSL
-596 TNEGGFYCNST
+596 HGAFFYNGT
-607 RSIIPAKSG
+607 RSIVPAQYG
-616 ERIFILD
+616 DTIFISD
-623 RQGFK
+623 HKGFN

-724 IGWKN
+724 LGWKN

-742 IPAISDTYLE
+742 IPAISDPYLE

-759 IPAAPQYAVRFYGKD
+759 IPAAPQYTVRFYGKD
-774 GSPLIETQSIEEG
+774 GSQLIETQSVEEG

-799 GFHFTGWDKPYT
+799 GFHFVGWDKAYT

-837 DGADLGTEQVTD
+837 DGTDLGTEQVND

-856 IATREGYTF
+856 NATREGYTF
-865 VKWRDY
+865 VGWSEDISSVRSNMTVTALFDVSVFTIIY
-871 TSGDDVD
+871 TIDGVEIMGELVSYGE
-878 MTHITANVTVEAVFT
+878 MPTAYQAVEDQGKPATEQYVYTFDHWNPAIVAATSDATYEAVFT
-893 ETVYTVTYRV
+893 PSLRQYLVR
-903 EGEVTY
+903 
-909 TVGAVHGM
+909 
-917 NASSIYYPLG
+917 
-927 TPAKAST
+927 
-934 EAKVYTFSGW
+934 
-944 TPEVATIL
+944 
-952 EDVTFDALFAE
+952 
-963 SARTYTV
+963 
-970 TFQNWDHTL
+970 FQNWDHTFL
-979 LDEQQVAYGAAAAA
+979 SEQQVEYGKAAQA

-1013 ILADMTVTAVFEMTK
+1013 ILANMTVTAVFEMTK
-1028 NQGGTTAI
+1028 NQGGANAI
-1036 ENTPSPLR
+1036 EDIDASAKI
-1044 GETERGYKLLR
+1044 GGSHKLLR
-1055 NGHLYILRPDGKT
+1055 DGQLFIERNGKT
-1068 YNAQGAQIQ
+1068 YNAQGAEVK

>member
-1 MKHRFF
+1 MRKKFF
-7 LFIIAAFMATSP
+7 LFIIAAFMATSS
-19 AWAEPNLHWEIE
+19 AWAENATGA
-31 HGDSY
+31 GDTIPLPRY
-36 IRVDSIAAPTYIKN
+36 LKN
-50 IHIDEGLLLH
+50 IHYDKNTDKLYFDDTFQYGTRIKRRYDVIVFYRTANSQFVKYAGQSVSYDYGEVFLTAHGSNYTTCRIASKEQYNTSSGGATVLNVLPSLISTCYEKGYLDIRVSIQGSYYDQIGDVWH
-60 FEDTYKTA
+60 EFEDPTGLWYHA
-68 EILNREYTIDIYLRT
+68 GLHNYIDITLPYVAK
-83 GNTHIYKVNSPDK
+83 NTI
-96 YPTKSHIYAYGEEI
+96 
-110 NGDGGHFI
+110 
-118 QYTKLFTMHVNCDST
+118 
-133 SGGEK
+133 
-138 KIGADFGSKIIELY
+138 
-152 NAGISNIRIAVEAE
+152 
-166 SWPVGGGMRTHYE
+166 
-179 DELTVYSGHPYG
+179 
-191 LHLNNGAD
+191 
-199 IHLSVRQLFSAPSNV
+199 SAPSEV
-214 KYGDQMIIKGL
+214 MYGGDPMVIKSTIKALG
-225 IYAADKCKYYIQ
+225 KCKYYIQ
-237 ESNDGGASWTTRKSG
+237 ESNDGGASWTTQKSG

-266 YQRVITGN
+266 YKRVITGN
-274 HESVQFRTR
+274 HDESIQFRTR
-283 VVSYEAPYGWI
+283 VVSFEAPYGWI
-294 HSDTTAVHKVRIHY
+294 HRDTTEVKTVRALY
-308 PFTMYDEN
+308 PCTN
-316 GTLQSTGWRE
+316 GTSLWTEWHT

-336 SDCRDYKYTSALPVK
+336 ADCRDYRYISELPVK
-351 VEEKESYLSMT
+351 VEEKEAYLSMT
-362 MPACPVWIDEY
+362 MPACPVWINEY
-373 TPTYKVDFYDAD
+373 TPTYQVDFYDAD

-392 EVSAGEDATPPAIG
+392 EVAAGEDATPPAIG
-406 AQNAPAANRAPQAKK
+406 AQNAPAANHAPQAKK

-445 VYVGMDMDVVSHTC
+445 VYVDMDMDVVSHTC
-459 NRTEDWKFASWTMAK
+459 NRTEDWNFMSWRFIE

-509 NNNGELSWTT
+509 MSNGEISWTT
-519 ALKVGE
+519 ATKVGE

-564 GPGTGEIVY
+564 GAGTAEKVY
-573 SEAMEIQLY
+573 SEAMEIEMY
-582 YPLLVESDQTVQVL
+582 YPLLIEADQEVCVMSL
-596 TNEGGFYCNST
+596 HGAFFYNGT
-607 RSIIPAKSG
+607 RSIVPAQYG
-616 ERIFILD
+616 DTIFISD
-623 RQGFK
+623 HKGFN
-628 GAGLDFAFVRHP
+628 GAGLDFAFVRKP

-742 IPAISDTYLE
+742 IPAISDPYLE

-759 IPAAPQYAVRFYGKD
+759 IPAAPTYTVRFYGKD
-774 GSPLIETQSIEEG
+774 GSQLIETQSVEEG

-799 GFHFTGWDKPYT
+799 GFHFVGWDKAYT
-811 TIKADVDITALYGED
+811 TIKADIDITALYGED

-837 DGADLGTEQVTD
+837 DGTDLGTEQVND

-865 VKWRDY
+865 TGWSSDISHV
-871 TSGDDVD
+871 TSN
-878 MTHITANVTVEAVFT
+878 MTVTAQFAQS
-893 ETVYTVTYRV
+893 VYTIDYLID
-903 EGEVTY
+903 GEYIFSEEVAHGEMPAAYQAVIDQGKPSTAAYTY
-909 TVGAVHGM
+909 TFDHWNPAIVA
-917 NASSIYYPLG
+917 ATADAAYDAIY
-927 TPAKAST
+927 TQN
-934 EAKVYTFSGW
+934 
-944 TPEVATIL
+944 
-952 EDVTFDALFAE
+952 
-963 SARTYTV
+963 ARTYTV
-970 TFQNWDHTL
+970 TFQNWDHSFL
-979 LDEQQVAYGAAAAA
+979 EEQQVPYGTAATA
-993 PAEPAKEGYTFIG
+993 PAEPAKEGYTFKG

-1013 ILADMTVTAVFEMTK
+1013 IIADMTVTAVFEMTK
-1028 NQGGTTAI
+1028 NQGGANAI
-1036 ENTPSPLR
+1036 DNIDASAKI
-1044 GETERGYKLLR
+1044 GGSHKLLR
-1055 NGHLYILRPDGKT
+1055 DGQLFIERNGKT
-1068 YNAQGAQIQ
+1068 YNAQGAEIR

>member
-1 MKHRFF
+1 MPDTNQGIIMKHRFLF
-7 LFIIAAFMATSP
+7 FIIAAFMATSS
-19 AWAEPNLHWEIE
+19 AWAECPHFTLDTIEAERYITGLKFDISNNLL
-31 HGDSY
+31 SF
-36 IRVDSIAAPTYIKN
+36 VDNFRNDVA
-50 IHIDEGLLLH
+50 
-60 FEDTYKTA
+60 F
-68 EILNREYTIDIYLRT
+68 NREYWILVYPRHSTDLNYGCKFITKRGGQGNLCYNYGDGSGYIDKEVEIEDQYSSHGGQVTISQFSVKNI
-83 GNTHIYKVNSPDK
+83 ISA
-96 YPTKSHIYAYGEEI
+96 IYAKGWKEI
-110 NGDGGHFI
+110 IIIIDPYRRIEDNITGVTSLNSYYSGVYD
-118 QYTKLFTMHVNCDST
+118 YTGYEVWNLSYINYFTYSVPASNISL
-133 SGGEK
+133 SVPYEARYGGEPMVIK
-138 KIGADFGSKIIELY
+138 ST
-152 NAGISNIRIAVEAE
+152 IRA
-166 SWPVGGGMRTHYE
+166 T
-179 DELTVYSGHPYG
+179 
-191 LHLNNGAD
+191 
-199 IHLSVRQLFSAPSNV
+199 
-214 KYGDQMIIKGL
+214 
-225 IYAADKCKYYIQ
+225 DKCKYYIQ
-237 ESNDGGASWTTRKSG
+237 ESNDGGVSWTTQKSG
-252 SLTAV
+252 ALTAV

-274 HESVQFRTR
+274 HERIQFRTR

-294 HSDTTAVHKVRIHY
+294 HSDTSAVQEVRALY
-308 PFTMYDEN
+308 PYTIYDIN
-316 GTLQSTGWRE
+316 GIAKETGWYP
-326 AGEEVVYMKP
+326 AGMLINYQKP
-336 SDCRDYKYTSALPVK
+336 ADCRDYKYTSALPVK
-351 VEEKESYLSMT
+351 VEEKEAYLSMT

-373 TPTYKVDFYDAD
+373 TPTYQVNFYDAD

-392 EVSAGEDATPPAIG
+392 EVSAGEDATPPAID

-445 VYVGMDMDVVSHTC
+445 VYVDMDMDVVSHTC

-509 NNNGELSWTT
+509 LSNGEISWTT
-519 ALKVGE
+519 GQKVGE
-525 ITGYDMNKV
+525 ITGYDVNKV
-534 MTFDRQVTAAVEYNN
+534 MTFDSPITAAVEYNN
-549 ELPFQTERY
+549 ELPFLNERY
-558 YRFYAA
+558 YRFYAV
-564 GPGTGEIVY
+564 GPGTSEIVY
-573 SEAMEIQLY
+573 SEAMEIQIY

-742 IPAISDTYLE
+742 IPAISDPYLE

-759 IPAAPQYAVRFYGKD
+759 IPAAPQYTVRFFGKD

-837 DGADLGTEQVTD
+837 DGTDLGTEEVTD

-878 MTHITANVTVEAVFT
+878 MTHITANITVEAVFA
-893 ETVYTVTYRV
+893 ETLYTVTYRV

-909 TVGAVHGM
+909 TIQAVHGM

-927 TPAKAST
+927 TPTKAST
-934 EAKVYTFSGW
+934 ESKVYTFTGW

-979 LDEQQVAYGAAAAA
+979 LDEQQVAYGEAAAA

-1028 NQGGTTAI
+1028 NQGGATAI
-1036 ENTPSPLR
+1036 DNIDASVTFGGSRKFLR
-1044 GETERGYKLLR
+1044 DGQLLIER
-1055 NGHLYILRPDGKT
+1055 NGKT
-1068 YNAQGAQIQ
+1068 YNAQGAEVR